1 MSHDDHFHYGCF
13 GRPSRRSPAVAG
25 NNNSPNNNNARRG
38 FFSSGGRTVLPPLH
52 LPFRTSRSPAPDPNF
67 VTNQFGQ
74 QDPTQNRPDYN
85 LPVYDE
91 SGWPANTSESPPLF
105 MHYLMS
111 NPFDAALAVHHP
123 AAATQFPNDPRYSTT
138 NPNYPSLTSRISP
151 PIPYDSRTMPVNTTH
166 QGQYY
171 PQAGDTTPSMIPGAH
186 IRSPSSTGYP
196 AHYTYGNQPQQA
208 SYYPGSDPRA
218 LTSGIPGMQYDPT
231 GAAIPRRSSLSVD
244 RTVPSRLSQH
254 GLPYARAAP
263 VIPSSYDQESISEPA
278 IKKKRKR
285 ADAEQL
291 KVLNETYNRTAFPS
305 TEERND
311 LAKKLG
317 MSARSVQIWF
327 QNKRQAMRQSTRQ
340 ASNATAPVASEPFT
354 AGPAPSSAM
363 STSPPPIQGG
373 PYSLPPAGPMGS
385 ISMAGQMHG
394 SQRHDAYRPP
404 MSSSPPNQY
413 RGRNYDERDRRT
425 PQRSP
430 SRTR

>member
-13 GRPSRRSPAVAG
+13 GRPSRRSPNVAS
-25 NNNSPNNNNARRG
+25 NNNSANNNNSARRG

-74 QDPTQNRPDYN
+74 QDPTQSRGDYN
-85 LPVYDE
+85 LSVYDQP
-91 SGWPANTSESPPLF
+91 GWPTNTWHHSS
-105 MHYLMS
+105 
-111 NPFDAALAVHHP
+111 AAS
-123 AAATQFPNDPRYSTT
+123 QFPNDPRYTT
-138 NPNYPSLTSRISP
+138 ANPSYPSSASRTSP
-151 PIPYDSRTMPVNTTH
+151 PSPYDSRNMPVTATH
-166 QGQYY
+166 QGQYF
-171 PQAGDTTPSMIPGAH
+171 PQAGETATSMMSGTH
-186 IRSPSSTGYP
+186 IRSPSAAGYQ
-196 AHYTYGNQPQQA
+196 AQYTYGAQPQQA
-208 SYYPGSDPRA
+208 SYYGGSDPRSMA
-218 LTSGIPGMQYDPT
+218 SGMPGMGYDPSG
-231 GAAIPRRSSLSVD
+231 GAAIPRRPSLQMSVD

-254 GLPYARAAP
+254 GLPPYHRNAP
-263 VIPSSYDQESISEPA
+263 VIPSAYDQEPASEPV

-305 TEERND
+305 TEERNE

-340 ASNATAPVASEPFT
+340 ASNASAPVASEPFT
-354 AGPAPSSAM
+354 AGPAPNSTI
-363 STSPPPIQGG
+363 STSPPPMQGG
-373 PYSLPPAGPMGS
+373 SYSVQPGGPMSS
-385 ISMAGQMHG
+385 ISMAGQIHG
-394 SQRHDAYRPP
+394 GQRTEGYRPSLA
-404 MSSSPPNQY
+404 SSSPSQY
-413 RGRNYDERDRRT
+413 RGRSYDDRDRRT